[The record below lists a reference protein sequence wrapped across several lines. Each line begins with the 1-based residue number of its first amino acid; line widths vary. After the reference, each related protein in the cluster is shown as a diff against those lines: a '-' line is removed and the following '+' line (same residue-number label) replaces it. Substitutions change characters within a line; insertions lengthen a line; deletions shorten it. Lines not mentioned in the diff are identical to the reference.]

1 MKVKTHVKAGQAAGV
16 EIRVEANNTVEVT
29 VGSSVSISVG

>member
-16 EIRVEANNTVEVT
+16 TVDVSANNDVRVT
-29 VGSSVSISVG
+29 VGSAVTITVG